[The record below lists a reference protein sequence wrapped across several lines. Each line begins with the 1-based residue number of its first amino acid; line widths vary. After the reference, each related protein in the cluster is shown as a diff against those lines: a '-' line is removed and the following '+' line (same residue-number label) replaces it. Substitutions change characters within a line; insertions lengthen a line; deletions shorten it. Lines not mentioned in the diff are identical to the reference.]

1 MSDDSRDR
9 DLGMDRKIT
18 RRDFLNGVSVAVG
31 GTLLASRIPALDAVD
46 GSAAPYAPEKDP
58 GYYPP
63 ALMGMRGNHEG
74 SYTYAHQLRDGDF
87 AAATPADTGEK
98 YDLVIVGGGISG
110 LAAAYFYRQQAGTGA
125 RILILDNHDDFG
137 GHAKR
142 NEFTVGKRWLLS
154 NGGTQSIENPGE
166 YSRVARQLLVEL
178 GIQTQRFYRDYDR
191 NLYAKLKTGCF
202 YDRETF
208 GEDRLVTGMGSLP
221 WKEFL
226 ARSPLSTVARQDIE
240 RIYTEK
246 VDYMSGL
253 SKQEKK
259 KRLAKMSYA
268 DFLTKVCKIH
278 ADALPFF
285 QKYPHDLFAV
295 GIEAVSALG
304 CYNNGDD
311 YDSITY
317 PGFDGLGLDP
327 TPEAEPYIFHFPDGN
342 ASVARLLVRSLIPGS
357 IPGHTMED
365 LVTSRAHYNLLD
377 QDQSRIRIRLNSTVV
392 RSRHLKDSDFS
403 RGVAIDYMRG
413 NRLQSVVA
421 DHCILACY
429 NMMIP
434 YLCPQ
439 LPEKQKEALRYNVK
453 APLVY
458 TRVAVRNW
466 TAFKKLGIHHIV
478 APGGYHSYIALD
490 FPVSIGSYRFPA
502 QPDEPAVLFLL
513 RTPCQPGMPR
523 QQQYRMGRVELF
535 TTPFATFERNI
546 RDQLGRMLGP
556 AGFDPARDIEGITVN
571 RWAHGYAYEYE
582 SLSDPDWPPNER
594 PCVIGR
600 QRFGQIA
607 IANSDAGASAYT
619 NAAIDQAYRAVGEL
633 IALKRMPGGQA

>member
-1 MSDDSRDR
+1 MTDDSRDR
-9 DLGMDRKIT
+9 NLGMGRKIT

-31 GTLLASRIPALDAVD
+31 GTILASSIPSLKGLEGPVA
-46 GSAAPYAPEKDP
+46 SAPENDP
-58 GYYPP
+58 AYYPP

-74 SYTYAHQLRDGDF
+74 TYTYAHQLRDGDF
-87 AAATPADTGEK
+87 NASNPADTGEK

-110 LAAAYFYRQQAGTGA
+110 LAAAYFYRKHAGANA

-142 NEFTVGKRWLLS
+142 NEFTAGKRLLLS

-166 YSRVARQLLVEL
+166 YSKVSKDLLVEL
-178 GIQTQRFYRDYDR
+178 GIDTQRFYKDYDR
-191 NLYAKLKTGCF
+191 KLFSKLKTGCF

-208 GEDRLVTGMGSLP
+208 GEDRLVTGLGTSP

-226 ARSPLSTVARQDIE
+226 AKSPLSDVARQDIE

-246 VDYMSGL
+246 VDYLPGL
-253 SKQEKK
+253 LKAEKK
-259 KRLAKMSYA
+259 RKLARMSYA
-268 DFLTKVCKIH
+268 DFLTKVCKVH
-278 ADALPFF
+278 SDALPFF

-317 PGFDGLGLDP
+317 PGFDGLGLD
-327 TPEAEPYIFHFPDGN
+327 EVKDEEPYIFHFPDGN
-342 ASVARLLVRSLIPGS
+342 ASIARLLVRSLIPGS
-357 IPGHTMED
+357 IPGSTMED
-365 LVTSRAHYNLLD
+365 VVTARADYSRLD
-377 QDQSRIRIRLNSTVV
+377 QDKSTVRIRLNSTVV
-392 RSRHLKDSDFS
+392 RARHTGPPESSK
-403 RGVAIDYMRG
+403 VVTIHYMRG
-413 NRLQSVVA
+413 DKLQSVVA
-421 DHCILACY
+421 KNCVLACY

-434 YLCPQ
+434 YLCPE
-439 LPEKQKEALRYNVK
+439 LPASQKEALSYNVK

-458 TRVAVRNW
+458 THVAIRNW
-466 TAFKKLGIHHIV
+466 TAFQELGIHQIV

-490 FPVSIGSYRFPA
+490 FPVSIGQYKFPSK
-502 QPDEPAVLFLL
+502 PDEPMVLFML
-513 RTPCQPGMPR
+513 RTPCKPGLPR

-535 TTPFATFERNI
+535 MTPFATFERNI

-556 AGFDPARDIEGITVN
+556 SGFDPARDIDGITVN

-582 SLSDPDWPPNER
+582 SLSDPDWPEAER

-600 QRFGQIA
+600 QRFGRIS

-619 NAAIDQAYRAVGEL
+619 NVAIDQAHRAVEEL
-633 IALKRMPGGQA
+633 LSSTARSHA

>member
-31 GTLLASRIPALDAVD
+31 GTLLGSRIAALDAVD
-46 GSAAPYAPEKDP
+46 GSGAPYAPETDP

-63 ALMGMRGNHEG
+63 AVMGMRGNHEG
-74 SYTYAHQLRDGDF
+74 TYAYAHQLRDGDF
-87 AAATPADTGEK
+87 AATKPADTGEK

-110 LAAAYFYRQQAGTGA
+110 LAAAHFYRKQAGTGA

-142 NEFTVGKRWLLS
+142 NEFTVGKRLLLC

-178 GIQTQRFYRDYDR
+178 GIQTGRFYQDYDR
-191 NLYAKLKTGCF
+191 TLYAKLKTGCF

-226 ARSPLSTVARQDIE
+226 ARSPLSSVARHDIE

-246 VDYMSGL
+246 IDYMSGL

-259 KRLAKMSYA
+259 KQLAKMSYA

-295 GIEAVSALG
+295 GIEAVSALA

-311 YDSITY
+311 YDSISY
-317 PGFDGLGLDP
+317 PGFDGLGLDA
-327 TPEAEPYIFHFPDGN
+327 TREEEPYIFHFPDGN

-365 LVTSRAHYNLLD
+365 LVTSRARYNLLD
-377 QDQSRIRIRLNSTVV
+377 EDQSRIRIRLNSTVV
-392 RSRHLKDSDFS
+392 RARHLSESDFS
-403 RGVAIDYMRG
+403 QGVAIDYMRG
-413 NRLQSVVA
+413 ERLQSVVA
-421 DHCILACY
+421 NNCILACY

-434 YLCPQ
+434 YLCPE
-439 LPEKQKEALRYNVK
+439 LPAKQKEALSYNVK

-466 TAFKKLGIHHIV
+466 TAFQNLGIHHIV
-478 APGGYHSYIALD
+478 APGGYHSYVALD
-490 FPVSIGSYRFPA
+490 FPVSIGNYRFPA
-502 QPDEPAVLFLL
+502 RPEEPAVLFLL
-513 RTPCQPGMPR
+513 RTPCRPGLPR

-546 RDQLGRMLGP
+546 RDQLGRMLG
-556 AGFDPARDIEGITVN
+556 ASGFDPARDIEGITVN

-582 SLSDPDWPPNER
+582 SLSDPDWPPNQR

-600 QRFGQIA
+600 QRFGRIA

-619 NAAIDQAYRAVGEL
+619 NVAIDQAYRAVGEL
-633 IALKRMPGGQA
+633 IALKPTPGRQA